1 MSRHFL
7 KINFVAIF
15 ISSIYLSVFAE
26 EIKQEKNEL
35 IRWENLN
42 QKKIKNGV
50 IHWHRLPEIE
60 IKNENIKWDVFSERE
75 VFEEYINN
83 SSKKK
88 TRQNKTYNHEYN
100 SFENYKYLKPLQ
112 IKPTIQL
119 SNYLEE
125 GSISNV
131 FNLTSAFDGGE
142 ASGTGNQ
149 NYSYRIDYGLD
160 DSSIISA
167 YISEGDDPYYY
178 KIKKNQNLP
187 SKNLW
192 RNYAFN
198 YKTKLY
204 SSEQNKWTFSL
215 DSSLEI
221 WNLETLYKKK
231 DSSVGRFVGKKFV
244 GSVSTPTTLNI
255 NKKTNLTIAPRISFL
270 PSSRDI
276 SSDAKKGSFYGNNY
290 SLGIS
295 LDYELSKEL
304 YLMTSYS
311 YQLGPGYN
319 TFNDNL
325 EFSRNNIY
333 SYGLRWSPSP
343 KVSLETSI
351 TNAFGSTPATNN
363 LTIPSGNLPLY
374 SFNLKLHT
382 GYSDPPQKS
391 FNNRQKTLL
400 HKGHSINSALIPEEG
415 RNQVWLD
422 FDNKGNYFGFYG
434 YSFSN
439 LFQVEIANLGS
450 IKDSNRTK
458 NDKFSSLTDTYYAKG
473 NLNNRF
479 GGKLILLSPLKG
491 DPFWLSNR
499 TTLGR
504 DQKSGQGYL
513 FSELINSYEI
523 NPKLAMTINPKLT
536 WNGIKSF
543 SGAGLGLNYELQ
555 KKIQLIS
562 EYNINFSDSDHS
574 NTSFLVR
581 YLPSINKSIDFYISN
596 ALGTQDMTQLLKSE
610 NQRIGLKLNY
620 LF

>member
-1 MSRHFL
+1 MKQYTLKNKFVVTIFL
-7 KINFVAIF
+7 LICFRT
-15 ISSIYLSVFAE
+15 YAE
-26 EIKQEKNEL
+26 DQIKNKNNEVIWEKY
-35 IRWENLN
+35 N
-42 QKKIKNGV
+42 QKKNDQSINWQPFK
-50 IHWHRLPEIE
+50 EKE
-60 IKNENIKWDVFSERE
+60 IKNKIINWE
-75 VFEEYINN
+75 VFTKEEIIEENLKN
-83 SSKKK
+83 STIPK
-88 TRQNKTYNHEYN
+88 TLQNKTPLEGFF
-100 SFENYKYLKPLQ
+100 SFDSEEKVKPLQ
-112 IKPTIQL
+112 ISPSLPI
-119 SNYLEE
+119 NNFLEE
-125 GSISNV
+125 GIFLNT
-131 FNLTSAFDGGE
+131 FNTTSSFDGGE

-160 DSSIISA
+160 DTSTISG
-167 YISEGDDPYYY
+167 YISEADDPYYY
-178 KIKKNQNLP
+178 KIKNKQNLP
-187 SKNLW
+187 SKNFW
-192 RNYAFN
+192 RNYAIN

-270 PSSRDI
+270 PTSRDI
-276 SSDAKKGSFYGNNY
+276 SSNTKKDSFYGNNI
-290 SLGIS
+290 SLGIG

-304 YLMTSYS
+304 YFITSYS
-311 YQLGPGYN
+311 FQLGPGYN
-319 TFNDNL
+319 SFNDNL

-333 SYGLRWSPSP
+333 SYGLRWNPSP
-343 KVSLETSI
+343 KVGLETSI

-374 SFNLKLHT
+374 SFNLKLNT
-382 GYSDPPQKS
+382 GYSDPPQKP
-391 FNNRQKTLL
+391 FNKRQKTLL
-400 HKGHSINSALIPEEG
+400 HKGHSINSALLPEEG

-439 LFQVEIANLGS
+439 LFQIEIANLGS

-479 GGKLILLSPLKG
+479 GGKLVLLSPLKG

-562 EYNINFSDSDHS
+562 EYNINFSDSEHS
-574 NTSFLVR
+574 NSSFLVR
-581 YLPSINKSIDFYISN
+581 YLPSINKSIDFYIST

-610 NQRIGLKLNY
+610 NQRIGIKLNY

>member
-1 MSRHFL
+1 MKQYTLKNKFVVTIFL
-7 KINFVAIF
+7 LICFRT
-15 ISSIYLSVFAE
+15 YAE
-26 EIKQEKNEL
+26 DQIKNKNNGVIWEKY
-35 IRWENLN
+35 N
-42 QKKIKNGV
+42 QKKNDQSINWQPFK
-50 IHWHRLPEIE
+50 EKE
-60 IKNENIKWDVFSERE
+60 IKNKIINWE
-75 VFEEYINN
+75 VFTKEEIFEEKIKN
-83 SSKKK
+83 STSPQ
-88 TRQNKTYNHEYN
+88 TFQNKTPLEGFS
-100 SFENYKYLKPLQ
+100 SFDSDEKVKPLQ
-112 IKPTIQL
+112 ISPSIPINNFLDEGTV
-119 SNYLEE
+119 SN
-125 GSISNV
+125 S
-131 FNLTSAFDGGE
+131 FNTTSSFDGGE

-160 DSSIISA
+160 DTSTISG
-167 YISEGDDPYYY
+167 YISEADDPYYY
-178 KIKKNQNLP
+178 KIKNKQNLP
-187 SKNLW
+187 SKNFW
-192 RNYAFN
+192 RNYAIN

-221 WNLETLYKKK
+221 WNLETLYKKQD
-231 DSSVGRFVGKKFV
+231 DSIGRFVGKKFV
-244 GSVSTPTTLNI
+244 GSVAFPTTLDI
-255 NKKTNLTIAPRISFL
+255 NEKANFTIAPRISFL
-270 PSSRDI
+270 PTSRDI
-276 SSDAKKGSFYGNNY
+276 SSNTKKDSFYGNNI
-290 SLGIS
+290 SLGIG

-304 YLMTSYS
+304 YFITSYS
-311 YQLGPGYN
+311 FQLGPGYN

-325 EFSRNNIY
+325 EFSRNSIY
-333 SYGLRWSPSP
+333 SYGLGWNPSP
-343 KVSLETSI
+343 RVGLETSI

-374 SFNLKLHT
+374 SFNLKLNT
-382 GYSDPPQKS
+382 GYSDPPQKP
-391 FNNRQKTLL
+391 FNVRQRTLL
-400 HKGHSINSALIPEEG
+400 HKGHSINSALLPEEG

-422 FDNKGNYFGFYG
+422 FDNTGNYFGFYG

-450 IKDSNRTK
+450 IKDSNRIK
-458 NDKFSSLTDTYYAKG
+458 NNKFSSLTDTYYAKG

-562 EYNINFSDSDHS
+562 EYNINFSDSEHS
-574 NTSFLVR
+574 NSSFLVR

-610 NQRIGLKLNY
+610 NQRIGIKLNY

>member
-1 MSRHFL
+1 MKQYTLKNKFVVTIFL
-7 KINFVAIF
+7 LICFRT
-15 ISSIYLSVFAE
+15 YAE
-26 EIKQEKNEL
+26 DQIKNKNNGVIWEKY
-35 IRWENLN
+35 N
-42 QKKIKNGV
+42 QKKNDQSINWQPFK
-50 IHWHRLPEIE
+50 EKE
-60 IKNENIKWDVFSERE
+60 IKNKIINWE
-75 VFEEYINN
+75 VFTKEEIFEEKIKN
-83 SSKKK
+83 STSPQ
-88 TRQNKTYNHEYN
+88 TFQNKTPLEGFS
-100 SFENYKYLKPLQ
+100 SFDSDEKVKPLQ
-112 IKPTIQL
+112 ISPSIPINNFLDEGTV
-119 SNYLEE
+119 SN
-125 GSISNV
+125 S
-131 FNLTSAFDGGE
+131 FNTTSSFDGGE

-160 DSSIISA
+160 DTSTISG
-167 YISEGDDPYYY
+167 YISEADDPYYY
-178 KIKKNQNLP
+178 KIKNKQNLP
-187 SKNLW
+187 SKNFW
-192 RNYAFN
+192 RNYAIN

-221 WNLETLYKKK
+221 WNLETLYKKQD
-231 DSSVGRFVGKKFV
+231 DSIGRFVGKKFV
-244 GSVSTPTTLNI
+244 GSVAFPTTLDI
-255 NKKTNLTIAPRISFL
+255 NEKANFTIAPRISFL
-270 PSSRDI
+270 PTSRDI
-276 SSDAKKGSFYGNNY
+276 SSNTKKDSFYGNNI
-290 SLGIS
+290 SLGIG

-304 YLMTSYS
+304 YFITSYS
-311 YQLGPGYN
+311 FQLGPGYN

-325 EFSRNNIY
+325 EFSRNSIY
-333 SYGLRWSPSP
+333 SYGLGWNPSP
-343 KVSLETSI
+343 RVGLETSI

-374 SFNLKLHT
+374 SFNLKLNT
-382 GYSDPPQKS
+382 GYSDPPQKP
-391 FNNRQKTLL
+391 FNVRQRTLL
-400 HKGHSINSALIPEEG
+400 HKGHSINSALLPEEG

-422 FDNKGNYFGFYG
+422 FDNTGNYFGFYG

-450 IKDSNRTK
+450 IKDSNRIK
-458 NDKFSSLTDTYYAKG
+458 NNKFSSLTDTYYAKG

-562 EYNINFSDSDHS
+562 EYNINFSDSEHS
-574 NTSFLVR
+574 NSSFLVR
-581 YLPSINKSIDFYISN
+581 YLPTINKSLDFYISN

-610 NQRIGLKLNY
+610 NQRIGIKLNY

>member
-1 MSRHFL
+1 MKRYDFKNKFVVIIFFL
-7 KINFVAIF
+7 ICFRT
-15 ISSIYLSVFAE
+15 YAE
-26 EIKQEKNEL
+26 DQIKNKKNGIIWEKF
-35 IRWENLN
+35 N
-42 QKKIKNGV
+42 QKNDQNINWQPLTEK
-50 IHWHRLPEIE
+50 E
-60 IKNENIKWDVFSERE
+60 IKNKIINWE
-75 VFEEYINN
+75 VFTKEEIIEENLKN
-83 SSKKK
+83 STIPK
-88 TRQNKTYNHEYN
+88 TLQNKTPLEGFF
-100 SFENYKYLKPLQ
+100 SFDSEEKVKPLQ
-112 IKPTIQL
+112 ISPSLPI
-119 SNYLEE
+119 NNFLEE
-125 GSISNV
+125 GIFLNT
-131 FNLTSAFDGGE
+131 FNTTSSFDGGE

-160 DSSIISA
+160 DTSTISA
-167 YISEGDDPYYY
+167 YISEADDPYYY
-178 KIKKNQNLP
+178 KIKNKQNLP

-192 RNYAFN
+192 RNYAIN

-221 WNLETLYKKK
+221 WNLETLYKKQ
-231 DSSVGRFVGKKFV
+231 DNSIGRFVGKKFV
-244 GSVSTPTTLNI
+244 GSAAIPTTLDI
-255 NKKTNLTIAPRISFL
+255 NEKTNLTIVPRISFL
-270 PSSRDI
+270 PTSRDI
-276 SSDAKKGSFYGNNY
+276 NSNAKKDSFYGNNY
-290 SLGIS
+290 SLGIG

-304 YLMTSYS
+304 YFITSYS
-311 YQLGPGYN
+311 FQLGPGYN
-319 TFNDNL
+319 SFNDNL

-333 SYGLRWSPSP
+333 SYGLRWNPSP
-343 KVSLETSI
+343 KVGLETSI

-374 SFNLKLHT
+374 SFNLKLNT
-382 GYSDPPQKS
+382 GYSDPPQKP
-391 FNNRQKTLL
+391 FNKRQRTLL
-400 HKGHSINSALIPEEG
+400 HKGHSINSALLPEEG

-450 IKDSNRTK
+450 IKDSNRIK

-479 GGKLILLSPLKG
+479 GGKLVLLSPLKG

-543 SGAGLGLNYELQ
+543 SGGGFGLNYELQ
-555 KKIQLIS
+555 KKIQLIG
-562 EYNINFSDSDHS
+562 EYNINFSDSEHS
-574 NTSFLVR
+574 NSSFLVR

-610 NQRIGLKLNY
+610 NQRIGIKLNY